1 MPDQETLKHEAAE
14 QALAYVEEGMILGLG
29 TGTTAQ
35 HMITVLGQRV
45 ADGLRVRAVASS
57 ERSAAQARNLG
68 IEVITLD
75 DVARLDVT
83 IDGAD
88 EIDLSTFG
96 LIKGGGGALLREKI
110 VARASK
116 LLIIVADETK
126 VVPRLGVHMPLPV
139 EVVPFGWR
147 QTAQALAAL
156 GLTPSLRWTAQH
168 DMPYLTD
175 GGHYILDCACEPLAG
190 PAAMELEQ
198 AIKAITGVV
207 ECGLFLGLAG
217 RIIVAGAAGVRV
229 YEQPVP
235 APPGAAGE
243 QEDE

>member
-1 MPDQETLKHEAAE
+1 MMDQETLKHEAAA
-14 QALAYVEEGMILGLG
+14 QALAYVADGMAVGLG

-35 HMITVLGQRV
+35 HMITLLGQRI
-45 ADGLRVRAVASS
+45 AAGLRVRTVATS
-57 ERSAAQARNLG
+57 ERSADQARALG
-68 IEVITLD
+68 IEVVTLD
-75 DVARLDVT
+75 DLPRLDVT

-96 LIKGGGGALLREKI
+96 VIKGRGGALLREKI
-110 VARASK
+110 VARASN

-126 VVPRLGVHMPLPV
+126 VVPRLGVQMPVPV

-147 QTAQALAAL
+147 QTAQALVGL
-156 GLTPSLRWTAQH
+156 GVTPSLRWTAHH

-175 GGHYILDCACEPLAG
+175 GGHYILDCTCEPLAA
-190 PAAMELEQ
+190 PAALEQ

-207 ECGLFLGLAG
+207 ESGLFLGLVG
-217 RIIVAGAAGVRV
+217 RIIVAGAAGVQV
-229 YEQPVP
+229 YEQPIPPPP
-235 APPGAAGE
+235 AADAPDT

>member
-14 QALAYVEEGMILGLG
+14 QALAYVKEGMILGLG

-126 VVPRLGVHMPLPV
+126 VVPRLGVHTPVPV

-235 APPGAAGE
+235 APPVAAGE